1 MIQVND
7 KHPTWRAAYHAGT
20 LHRFE
25 MRFVCPCCTR
35 VWHQDIL
42 DVPEQFEIPDR
53 RKLGLALLCGSCEA
67 RRVTLFVVP
76 GKDGWSAPF
85 LSRGE
90 IGTAW
95 GRLNAP
101 PKGTWVKAEGKGPWF
116 ESQAACDIR
125 GKRGLRD
132 DRRDLF
138 IACTTRER
146 DGRRYNVTAMTAE
159 TLAASGLD
167 WKPPPPPIG
176 ITSGGSW

>member
-1 MIQVND
+1 MIQIDD

-20 LHRFE
+20 LHVFE
-25 MRFVCPCCTR
+25 MRFVCPCCSE
-35 VWHQDIL
+35 VWYQDVL

-90 IGTAW
+90 ISTAW

-101 PKGTWVKAEGKGPWF
+101 QKGTWVKAEGKGPYVPG
-116 ESQAACDIR
+116 
-125 GKRGLRD
+125 GKMRD
-132 DRRDLF
+132 DRKALF
-138 IACTTRER
+138 VACTTRER
-146 DGRRYNVTAMTAE
+146 DGRRVNIGSMTAE
-159 TLAASGLD
+159 ALSASGLD
-167 WKPPPPPIG
+167 WKQPPPSIG
-176 ITSGGSW
+176 NNNAATW